1 MSHTVVEVGPA
12 SIRGANPLDSELVS
26 SALDAI
32 DDDLALVGDDPVSVP
47 ELWSRLMATAVG
59 GAGDVVLVCPTW
71 WPSNRVDR
79 VREAT
84 TATSVEVI
92 GRTAVLQRQ
101 TRATVV
107 EIAAE
112 LVVVTRLGAGA
123 VVIANVDDELANRV
137 VAAVG
142 LAGPVLIDAPAG
154 LGPLANAIAE
164 RLRSNGIEVRFADE
178 DAVQRPQMG
187 PPAPDAVTADSDPNQ
202 PRRAAVLAV
211 VIASTVAICV
221 GFVLRGGGD
230 REPNFA
236 STLLVEG
243 RVQVTVPA
251 AWPVQHITSGPGS
264 ARAQISSPS
273 DADVALHLTQS
284 VGPLQANLAQTAA
297 ALRSA
302 LAGAREDVFVDF
314 NAAGTPAGR
323 AGVTYRELRPDHHVA
338 WTVLVDDGVRI
349 AIGCQ
354 SAPGRESTVREVCDQ
369 AIRSAHAIS

>member
-1 MSHTVVEVGPA
+1 MSRTLVEVGPA
-12 SIRGANPLDSELVS
+12 SIHGANPLDRELVS
-26 SALDAI
+26 SALEAI
-32 DDDLALVGDDPVSVP
+32 DDDLALVGEAAVP
-47 ELWSRLMATAVG
+47 ARELWSQLMAAAVG
-59 GAGDVVLVCPTW
+59 DADHVVLVCPTW
-71 WPSNRVDR
+71 WPSARIDR

-101 TRATVV
+101 IRATVI

-112 LVVVTRLGAGA
+112 LVVVTRLAATA
-123 VVIANVDDELANRV
+123 VVIANVDDEVANRV

-142 LAGPVLIDAPAG
+142 CAGPVLIDAPAG
-154 LGPLANAIAE
+154 LGPLPDVIAE
-164 RLRSNGIEVRFADE
+164 ELRGNGIEVHFAYE
-178 DAVQRPQMG
+178 DAVRRPEAE
-187 PPAPDAVTADSDPNQ
+187 PPAPDAVTADSEPHQ
-202 PRRAAVLAV
+202 PRRATVLTIV
-211 VIASTVAICV
+211 VASTIAIC
-221 GFVLRGGGD
+221 GGLVLSGDGD
-230 REPNFA
+230 REQHVAP
-236 STLLVEG
+236 TLVVEG

-251 AWPVQHITSGPGS
+251 AWSVQHITSGPGS
-264 ARAQISSPS
+264 ARAQITSPS

-284 VGPLQANLAQTAA
+284 VGPPHADLAQTAA

-302 LAGAREDVFVDF
+302 LAGEPDDVFVDF
-314 NAAGTPAGR
+314 NPAGAPAGR
-323 AGVTYRELRPDHHVA
+323 AGVTYRELRADHHVA

>member
-1 MSHTVVEVGPA
+1 MSRTVVEVGPA

-26 SALDAI
+26 SALEAI
-32 DDDLALVGDDPVSVP
+32 DDDLALVGDEAVPAP
-47 ELWSRLMATAVG
+47 ELWSQLMAAAVG
-59 GAGDVVLVCPTW
+59 GADHVVLVCPTW
-71 WPSNRVDR
+71 WPSARIDR

-92 GRTAVLQRQ
+92 RRTAVLQRQ
-101 TRATVV
+101 IGATVV

-112 LVVVTRLGAGA
+112 LVVVTRPAATA
-123 VVIANVDDELANRV
+123 VVIANVDDEVANRV

-142 LAGPVLIDAPAG
+142 CAGPALIDAPAG
-154 LGPLANAIAE
+154 LEPLANVIAE
-164 RLRSNGIEVRFADE
+164 RLRGNGIEVRFAHE
-178 DAVQRPQMG
+178 DTVRRPEAE
-187 PPAPDAVTADSDPNQ
+187 PPAPDAVSAGSDPYQ
-202 PRRAAVLAV
+202 PRRAAVLTIV
-211 VIASTVAICV
+211 VASTIAICG
-221 GFVLRGGGD
+221 GFALRGDGD

-236 STLLVEG
+236 STLLMEG

-251 AWPVQHITSGPGS
+251 AWSVQHITSGPGS
-264 ARAQISSPS
+264 ARAQITSPS

-284 VGPLQANLAQTAA
+284 VGPPQADLAQTAA

-302 LAGAREDVFVDF
+302 LAGEPDDVFVDF